1 MLVAIDVGN
10 TRIKAAVFEGYSLI
24 NLHILKKEFF
34 QNELKIIFKTYGK
47 ITHLWVSSVSDVEKK
62 AFEGLLEGVKIH
74 FISHLDSFPF
84 QNLYATPT
92 TLGLDRMVLAAG
104 AVLQYPKTNRL
115 IIDAG
120 TCITYDIVDENDNYL
135 GGAIAPGL
143 RLRYEALHRFTAKLP
158 LLPLEMPEKYIGNST
173 NQSIHSGVVHGV
185 LHEIE
190 GYISKFTED
199 YENFTIILT
208 GGDSD
213 FLAKRLKSTIFANS
227 NFLLESLNYLFQFD
241 TNND

>member
-10 TRIKAAVFEGYSLI
+10 TRIKAAVFEGYSL
-24 NLHILKKEFF
+24 LKLYLLEKETF
-34 QNELKIIFKTYGK
+34 QDDLKNIFSNHEK
-47 ITHLWVSSVSDVEKK
+47 ITNMWVSAVTSIEKK
-62 AFEGLLEGVKIH
+62 AFEGLSDQIQIH
-74 FISHLDSFPF
+74 FISHLDAFPF
-84 QNLYATPT
+84 NNRYATPL

-104 AVLQYPKTNRL
+104 AVFQFPQKNRL

-120 TCITYDIVDENDNYL
+120 TCITFDFVDENDNYL
-135 GGAIAPGL
+135 GGAISPGL
-143 RLRYEALHRFTAKLP
+143 RLRYESLHQYTSKLP
-158 LLPLEMPEKYIGNST
+158 LLTLEIPEKYIGNST
-173 NQSIHSGVVHGV
+173 NQSIHSGVVLGV
-185 LHEIE
+185 VHEIE
-190 GYISKFTED
+190 GYISRFTED

-227 NFLLESLNYLFQFD
+227 NFLLESLNHLFQFY

>member
-24 NLHILKKEFF
+24 KLYLLEKETFQDDLK
-34 QNELKIIFKTYGK
+34 NIFSNHEK
-47 ITHLWVSSVSDVEKK
+47 ITNMLVSAVTSIEKK
-62 AFEGLLEGVKIH
+62 AFEGLSDKIKIH
-74 FISHLDSFPF
+74 FISHLDAFPF
-84 QNLYATPT
+84 HNRYATPT

-104 AVLQYPKTNRL
+104 AVFQFPQKNRL

-120 TCITYDIVDENDNYL
+120 TCITFDFVDENDNYL
-135 GGAIAPGL
+135 GGAISPGL
-143 RLRYEALHRFTAKLP
+143 RLRYESLHQYTSKLP
-158 LLPLEMPEKYIGNST
+158 LLTLEMPEKYIGNST
-173 NQSIHSGVVHGV
+173 DQSIHSGVVLGV

-190 GYISKFTED
+190 GYISRFTED

-227 NFLLESLNYLFQFD
+227 NFLLESLNHLFQFY

>member
-10 TRIKAAVFEGYSLI
+10 TRIKAAVFEGYSLV
-24 NLHILKKEFF
+24 NLYILEKECF
-34 QNELKIIFKTYGK
+34 QKELKIIFKTYSK
-47 ITHLWVSSVSDVEKK
+47 ITDLWVSSVSDIEKR
-62 AFEGLLEGVKIH
+62 AFEGLLDSVKIH
-74 FISHLDSFPF
+74 FIGHLDSFPF
-84 QNLYATPT
+84 HNLYATPA

-143 RLRYEALHRFTAKLP
+143 RLRYESLHHYTAKLP
-158 LLPLEMPEKYIGNST
+158 LLTLEMPEKYIGNST

-190 GYISKFTED
+190 GYISKFRED

-227 NFLLESLNYLFQFD
+227 NFLLESLNHLFQFD